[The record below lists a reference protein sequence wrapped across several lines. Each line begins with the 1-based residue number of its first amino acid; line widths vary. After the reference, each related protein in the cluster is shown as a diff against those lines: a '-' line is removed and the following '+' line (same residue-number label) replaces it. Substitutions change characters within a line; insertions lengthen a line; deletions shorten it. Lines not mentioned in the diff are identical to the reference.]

1 MITLILFFALALG
14 TSFLCS
20 LLEAVTLSL
29 THAYVAALE
38 TRRPRSASLLRQI
51 MDRIDRPLSAI
62 LTLNTVANTIGAVG
76 VGAQAGKLWGNAS
89 LAVTSGVL
97 TLMILVFSEII
108 PKTLGAVHWRRLAPI
123 AAYWIFGLTYVLKY
137 PITVLEVISGLM
149 IPQGKRTRFCR
160 EEMMASVRIGTKE
173 GVLRERE
180 SRVIH
185 NMLHLRN
192 IRVKDILT
200 PRSVVMALSKHQ
212 SIAQAVDVHSTIRFS
227 RIPVYNKD
235 LDDIIGI
242 VSRYRMLQSLS
253 DGKGSQELL
262 SLVMSIHAIPETK
275 SVASALDAFIQRK
288 EHIFLVV
295 DEYGGTAGI
304 LTLEDA
310 IETLLGV
317 EIVDELDKVEDM
329 RKWAVQLWK
338 KRQQMR
344 RGPGATGKN
353 A

>member
-1 MITLILFFALALG
+1 MIALILFFVLALG

-29 THAYVAALE
+29 THPYVHALE

-51 MDRIDRPLSAI
+51 MDRIDRSLSAI

-76 VGAQAGKLWGNAS
+76 VGAQAGKLWGNGY
-89 LAVTSGVL
+89 LAITSAVL

-108 PKTLGAVHWRRLAPI
+108 PKTLGAVHWRRLAPM
-123 AAYWIFGLTYVLKY
+123 AAYWVYGLTYLLKY
-137 PITVLEVISGLM
+137 PVTLLEAISGLLV
-149 IPQGKRTRFCR
+149 PQGKRTRFCR

-173 GVLRERE
+173 GALRERE

-200 PRSVVMALSKHQ
+200 PRSVVMALSKNQ

-227 RIPVYNKD
+227 RIPVFHKD
-235 LDDIIGI
+235 LDHVIGI
-242 VSRYRMLQSLS
+242 VSRYGMLQSVA
-253 DGKGSQELL
+253 DGKGGQALQ
-262 SLVMSIHAIPETK
+262 SLVKPIHAIPETK
-275 SVASALDAFIQRK
+275 SVASALDAFIRRK

-317 EIVDELDKVEDM
+317 EIVDELDNVEDM

-344 RGPGATGKN
+344 RGPGVTGKK

>member
-1 MITLILFFALALG
+1 MIALTLFFVLALG

-29 THAYVAALE
+29 THPYVAALE

-51 MDRIDRPLSAI
+51 MDRIDRSLSAI
-62 LTLNTVANTIGAVG
+62 LTLNTIANTIGAVG
-76 VGAQAGKLWGNAS
+76 VGAQAAKLWSDAY
-89 LAVTSGVL
+89 LAVTSGTL

-108 PKTLGAVHWRRLAPI
+108 PKTLGAVYWRKLAPL
-123 AAYWIFGLTYVLKY
+123 AAYCIFGLTWLLKY
-137 PITVLEVISGLM
+137 PINALELISGLLV
-149 IPQGKRTRFCR
+149 PQGKRPRFSR
-160 EEMMASVRIGTKE
+160 EEMMASIRIGAKE

-212 SIAQAVDVHSTIRFS
+212 SIAQAVEVHSTIRFS
-227 RIPVYNKD
+227 RIPLYDRD
-235 LDDIIGI
+235 LDDIKGM
-242 VSRYRMLQSLS
+242 VFRYRLLQALADGRGKQPLQSLVVP
-253 DGKGSQELL
+253 LH
-262 SLVMSIHAIPETK
+262 IIPETK
-275 SVASALDAFIQRK
+275 SVASALEAFIQRK

-310 IETLLGV
+310 IETLLGA
-317 EIVDELDKVEDM
+317 EIVDELDNVEDM
-329 RKWAVQLWK
+329 RKWALQLWK
-338 KRQQMR
+338 KRQKMR
-344 RGPGATGKN
+344 QGPSGSGSSA
-353 A
+353 

>member
-1 MITLILFFALALG
+1 MTTLILFFVLALG
-14 TSFLCS
+14 ASFLCS

-29 THAYVAALE
+29 THPYVAALE
-38 TRRPRSASLLRQI
+38 TRRPRSASLLHQI
-51 MDRIDRPLSAI
+51 MDRIDRSLSAI
-62 LTLNTVANTIGAVG
+62 LTLNTVTNTVGALG
-76 VGAQAGKLWGNAS
+76 VGAQAAKLGGNAY
-89 LAVTSGVL
+89 LAITSGAL

-108 PKTLGAVHWRRLAPI
+108 PKTLGAVHWRRLAPM
-123 AAYWIFGLTYVLKY
+123 AAYWIFALTWLLKY
-137 PITVLEVISGLM
+137 PITVLELISELLV
-149 IPQGKRTRFCR
+149 PKGKHARFSR
-160 EEMMASVRIGTKE
+160 EEMMASIRIGTKE

-200 PRSVVMALSKHQ
+200 PRSVVVALSKHQ
-212 SIAQAVDVHSTIRFS
+212 SIAQAVEVHSPIRFS
-227 RIPVYNKD
+227 RIPVYNRD
-235 LDDIIGI
+235 LDDIRGI
-242 VSRYRMLQSLS
+242 VYRYRLLQALS
-253 DGKGSQELL
+253 DGKGKQALQT
-262 SLVMSIHAIPETK
+262 LVVPVHIIPETK
-275 SVASALDAFIQRK
+275 SVASALEEFIQRK

-295 DEYGGTAGI
+295 DEYGGTAGL

-329 RKWAVQLWK
+329 RKWALQLWK

-344 RGPGATGKN
+344 KGPSGTGN
-353 A
+353 SA